1 DGAAWAEL
9 RWPHQPAVGP
19 VPARDE
25 EGTMTQTPHPHDPY
39 AQQPAA
45 EPHAAEPAADGSG
58 QGAPTSEP
66 ALHPYDPYAVDAD
79 APRSNPLDIDAEP
92 APQQAPP
99 AHDPYAVPQ
108 APYAQQAPS
117 GQQPPYGPGAAQGGT
132 VPPAGTAGVHDGP
145 LTGQAV
151 SEPDSR
157 LWATVAQALGVGPLV
172 NFRMSKDRDRFVRCH
187 SAEALNGA
195 IAVLVAQIV
204 LAVAITVL
212 TIFTLGIASFL
223 YPLVGLPALL
233 QLVFSII
240 GAVKAHQGE

>member
-1 DGAAWAEL
+1 SYADVEPTLSGRIEELIDFVNVDPSRTKGRSGGYPPQDAAVRHADGAPWAGL

-58 QGAPTSEP
+58 QGAPTSDP
-66 ALHPYDPYAVDAD
+66 ALHPYDPYAVGAD

-151 SEPDSR
+151 SESDSR
-157 LWATVAQALGVGPLV
+157 LWATVA
-172 NFRMSKDRDRFVRCH
+172 
-187 SAEALNGA
+187 
-195 IAVLVAQIV
+195 
-204 LAVAITVL
+204 
-212 TIFTLGIASFL
+212 
-223 YPLVGLPALL
+223 
-233 QLVFSII
+233 
-240 GAVKAHQGE
+240 